1 MHLELMALSAS
12 SPKGSGSTETI
23 SPNGLDLAST
33 ATIVNNACQ
42 PTLAELKLV
51 DLTKRMI

>member
-1 MHLELMALSAS
+1 MYLELMALSAS